1 MIQILMF
8 SCNDKMWASRIIL
21 LNAHIFVSTSVPPV
35 PRRSYSASTTPMV
48 VIMNTFY
55 IRIAIP
61 DTIHEVKYIDIVL
74 RNGAS
79 FFTHDAFMTRITF
92 RLNYP

>member
-1 MIQILMF
+1 
-8 SCNDKMWASRIIL
+8 MWASRIIL

-79 FFTHDAFMTRITF
+79 FFTHDVSTTRTTF
-92 RLNYP
+92 HLNYPYSSYYNDGVR